1 MDEDFIKT
9 TTSSISIKKI
19 KKKKNFSL
27 LNYIKSKEIHPIIED
42 NKIKSKSVGLIDFRR
57 LPKLEIIKKEIMVL
71 NYVTYYFNKFDY
83 IVMYLIDILKD
94 VENIVNNVNV
104 EIIKKSKSII
114 EKKNKSTRLL
124 KMLTNFSYKFTGDSK
139 TSSIKRSISP
149 VKTRKISW
157 YYNEKEINLSFK
169 NNNKTLKKISSDFR
183 QKPFIPLIKFLKKV
197 IFLT

>member
-124 KMLTNFSYKFTGDSK
+124 KMLTNFSYKLTGDSK
-139 TSSIKRSISP
+139 
-149 VKTRKISW
+149 
-157 YYNEKEINLSFK
+157 N
-169 NNNKTLKKISSDFR
+169 
-183 QKPFIPLIKFLKKV
+183 
-197 IFLT
+197 

>member
-104 EIIKKSKSII
+104 D
-114 EKKNKSTRLL
+114 TH
-124 KMLTNFSYKFTGDSK
+124 D
-139 TSSIKRSISP
+139 TSC
-149 VKTRKISW
+149 
-157 YYNEKEINLSFK
+157 
-169 NNNKTLKKISSDFR
+169 
-183 QKPFIPLIKFLKKV
+183 
-197 IFLT
+197 